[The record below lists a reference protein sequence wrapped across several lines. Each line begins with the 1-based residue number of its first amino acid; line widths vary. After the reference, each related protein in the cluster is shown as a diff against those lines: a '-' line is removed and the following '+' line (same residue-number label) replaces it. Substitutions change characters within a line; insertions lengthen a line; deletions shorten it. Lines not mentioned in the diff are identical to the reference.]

1 MSNSIKI
8 HQLSNGIRIVH
19 KQVFSTEISHI
30 GIMLDVGSRDE
41 NFANQGTAHFWE
53 HMAFKG
59 TEQRNNLQ
67 IINYLEVFGGEL
79 NAYTTKEKVCFHA
92 SILNNHLEKALR
104 LLTDITFFSTFPEK
118 EIIKEKTVILEEMAM
133 YYDSPEDAIQDDFDE
148 ILFPNHSLGMNI
160 LGTEK
165 SVKEIHSESLKDFY
179 LENID
184 THKIV
189 VSVVGKQSHDQ
200 IFKMAEKHLSSIQEK
215 KADRKRTAP
224 AIYLPNE
231 KIVKRHSTQAQ
242 VAIGRQSYQLN
253 HPDRLAFFML
263 INLLGGPGMN
273 SILNLA
279 VREKKGLTYQIEA
292 SFTSYIDSGFW
303 AIYFGTEK
311 KQVKKALDII
321 FQEFDKLCQKPL
333 SQNQLTKVKT
343 QLKGQLA
350 MAEES
355 NSNFMLM
362 MAKTLLD
369 REKIETLQEIFE
381 KIEHIQAQDLSRL
394 ANEMFKPE
402 EISKL
407 IFEPQA

>member
-1 MSNSIKI
+1 MSNNIKI
-8 HQLSNGIRIVH
+8 HTLSNGIRVVH
-19 KQVFSTEISHI
+19 KQVFSTEVSHV

-41 NFANQGTAHFWE
+41 SYENQGTAHFWE

-59 TEQRNNLQ
+59 TKTRNNLQ

-92 SILNNHLEKALR
+92 SILHNHLEKALK
-104 LLTDITFFSTFPEK
+104 LLTDITFNSTFPQK
-118 EIIKEKTVILEEMAM
+118 EIEKEKTVILEEMAM

-160 LGTEK
+160 LGKQDTVN
-165 SVKEIHSESLKDFY
+165 SVSTESLRNFFE
-179 LENID
+179 ENID

-189 VSVVGKQSHDQ
+189 VSVVGKQSHEL
-200 IFKMAEKHLSSIQEK
+200 IFKMAEKHLSSIPEK
-215 KADRKRTAP
+215 KTNRIRTAP
-224 AIYLPNE
+224 IFNKPIE
-231 KIVKRHSTQAQ
+231 KIVNRHSTQAQ
-242 VAIGRQSYQLN
+242 VALGRNSFQID
-253 HPDRLAFFML
+253 HPDRMPFFML

-311 KQVKKALDII
+311 KQVNKALKII
-321 FQEFDKLCQKPL
+321 FQEFDKLRNKCL
-333 SQNQLTKVKT
+333 SVNQLTKVKT

-369 REKIETLQEIFE
+369 KEKIETLKEVFDR
-381 KIEHIQAQDLSRL
+381 IEGVEPSDIQRL
-394 ANEMFKPE
+394 ANEMLLE
-402 EISKL
+402 DQLSRL